1 MQNRCVSLDEV
12 SLAPLVHA
20 QDDDA
25 PSPPSV
31 ANKPHDS
38 KFIAYNQPIVAFTHA
53 EIVDGTGGSAN
64 YNQSLVIRDGRIAA
78 IGPAH
83 SNAIFGAMRGQVGLY

>member
-1 MQNRCVSLDEV
+1 
-12 SLAPLVHA
+12 
-20 QDDDA
+20 
-25 PSPPSV
+25 V